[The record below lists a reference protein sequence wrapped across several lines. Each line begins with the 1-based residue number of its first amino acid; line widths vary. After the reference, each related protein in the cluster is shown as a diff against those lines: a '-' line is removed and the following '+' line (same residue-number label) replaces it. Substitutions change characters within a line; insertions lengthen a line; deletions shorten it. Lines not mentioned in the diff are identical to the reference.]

1 MSLKRKDLLSLA
13 PLTVDEIALILET
26 ADSFKEVT
34 GREIKKVPAL
44 RGRTVVNLFFE
55 PSTITR
61 TSFELAA
68 KRLSADVINFSPSA
82 SSVVKGE
89 TLLDTARNI
98 EAMQADIIVLRHS
111 SAGAAETLARGV
123 KSSVINAG
131 DGWHEHPTQA
141 LLDLYTIR
149 ERGMQ
154 FKGLR
159 VAIVGD
165 VSHSRVAR
173 SNIYAL
179 TKLGAEVRVVGPPT
193 MMPWGIEKLGAS
205 VYHDMDEGLRGAN
218 VIMMLRLQLE
228 RQGRAMF
235 PTIREYSRLYGL
247 TAERVRLADSGA
259 IVMHPGPMNR
269 GLEIAADAAD
279 AAQSLVLDQVSA
291 GVAVRMSVLYH
302 LLAGNNYEREDT
314 SEARARH
321 EASRS
326 AGIGTG
332 GKEGQP

>member
-1 MSLKRKDLLSLA
+1 VSLKQKDLISLA
-13 PLTVDEIALILET
+13 SLSPDEIMLILET
-26 ADSFKEVT
+26 TDSFKEVS

-44 RGRTVVNLFFE
+44 RGKTVVNLFFE
-55 PSTITR
+55 PSTRTR

-68 KRLSADVINFSPSA
+68 KRLSADVINFSPSS

-98 EAMQADIIVLRHS
+98 EAMQADIIVLRHPA
-111 SAGAAETLARGV
+111 AGAAETLARGV
-123 KSSVINAG
+123 KSSVINGG

-141 LLDLYTIR
+141 LLDLFTLR
-149 ERGMQ
+149 ERRLE

-165 VSHSRVAR
+165 IAHSRVAR

-193 MMPWGIEKLGAS
+193 MIPAYLDRLG
-205 VYHDMDEGLRGAN
+205 VRICYDLDEGLQGAD

-228 RQGRAMF
+228 RQGRALF

-247 TAERVRLADSGA
+247 TPERVKLAEPGA
-259 IVMHPGPMNR
+259 LIMHPGPINR
-269 GLEIAADAAD
+269 GVEIAPEVAD
-279 AAQSLVLDQVSA
+279 SLSSVILDQVA
-291 GVAVRMSVLYH
+291 NGVAVRMGILY
-302 LLAGNNYEREDT
+302 LLSGAGN
-314 SEARARH
+314 
-321 EASRS
+321 
-326 AGIGTG
+326 
-332 GKEGQP
+332 

>member
-13 PLTVDEIALILET
+13 PLAVDEITLILDT

-44 RGRTVVNLFFE
+44 RGKTVVNLFFE
-55 PSTITR
+55 PSTRTR

-68 KRLSADVINFSPSA
+68 KRLSADVINFAPSS

-111 SAGAAETLARGV
+111 SAGAAEALAQGV

-149 ERGMQ
+149 RRGMS
-154 FKGLR
+154 FRGLR

-179 TKLGAEVRVVGPPT
+179 VKLGAEVRVVGPPT
-193 MMPWGIEKLGAS
+193 MMPWGVEKLG
-205 VYHDMDEGLRGAN
+205 VTVCHNMDEGLRDVN

-228 RQGRAMF
+228 RQGRAQF
-235 PTIREYSRLYGL
+235 PSIREYSRLYGL
-247 TAERVRLADSGA
+247 TAERVRLADSAA
-259 IVMHPGPMNR
+259 IVMHPGPINR
-269 GLEIAADAAD
+269 GVEIAPDVAD
-279 AAQSLVLDQVSA
+279 SLSSVILDQVA
-291 GVAVRMSVLYH
+291 NGVAVRMGILY
-302 LLAGNNYEREDT
+302 LMSGT
-314 SEARARH
+314 S
-321 EASRS
+321 S
-326 AGIGTG
+326 
-332 GKEGQP
+332 

>member
-1 MSLKRKDLLSLA
+1 MSLKQKDLVSLA
-13 PLTVDEIALILET
+13 SLSPDEIMLILET
-26 ADSFKEVT
+26 TDSFKEVS

-44 RGRTVVNLFFE
+44 RGKTVVNLFFE
-55 PSTITR
+55 PSTRTR

-68 KRLSADVINFSPSA
+68 KRLSADVINFSPSS

-98 EAMQADIIVLRHS
+98 EAMQADIIVLRHPA
-111 SAGAAETLARGV
+111 AGAAETLARGV
-123 KSSVINAG
+123 KSSVINGG

-141 LLDLYTIR
+141 LLDLFTLR
-149 ERGMQ
+149 ERKLE

-165 VSHSRVAR
+165 IAHSRVAR

-193 MMPWGIEKLGAS
+193 MIPAYLDRLG
-205 VYHDMDEGLRGAN
+205 VRICYDLDEGLRGAD

-228 RQGRAMF
+228 RQGRALF

-247 TAERVRLADSGA
+247 TPERVKLAEPGA
-259 IVMHPGPMNR
+259 LIMHPGPINR
-269 GLEIAADAAD
+269 GVEIAPEVAD
-279 AAQSLVLDQVSA
+279 SLSSVILEQVA
-291 GVAVRMSVLYH
+291 NGVAVRMGILY
-302 LLAGNNYEREDT
+302 LLSGAGN
-314 SEARARH
+314 
-321 EASRS
+321 
-326 AGIGTG
+326 
-332 GKEGQP
+332 

>member
-1 MSLKRKDLLSLA
+1 MGLKRKDLLGLASLS
-13 PLTVDEIALILET
+13 TDEIRLILDT

-44 RGRTVVNLFFE
+44 RGKTVVNLFFE
-55 PSTITR
+55 PSTRTR

-68 KRLSADVINFSPSA
+68 KRLSADVINFSPST

-111 SAGAAETLARGV
+111 SAGAADTLARGV

-149 ERGMQ
+149 QRGLE

-165 VSHSRVAR
+165 VAHSRVAR
-173 SNIYAL
+173 SNLYAL
-179 TKLGAEVRVVGPPT
+179 TKLGAEVRLVGPAT
-193 MMPWGIEKLGAS
+193 MMPSGVERLGAT
-205 VYHDMDEGLRGAN
+205 VYHDMDEGLRGVH

-228 RQGRAMF
+228 RQGRALF
-235 PTIREYSRLYGL
+235 PTIREYARLYGL
-247 TAERVRLADSGA
+247 TAERVELADPGA
-259 IVMHPGPMNR
+259 IVMHPGPINR
-269 GLEIAADAAD
+269 GVEIAPDVAD
-279 AAQSLVLDQVSA
+279 SLSSVILDQVA
-291 GVAVRMSVLYH
+291 NGVAVRMGVLY
-302 LLAGNNYEREDT
+302 LM
-314 SEARARH
+314 SEA
-321 EASRS
+321 
-326 AGIGTG
+326 G
-332 GKEGQP
+332 

>member
-1 MSLKRKDLLSLA
+1 MSLKGKHLLSLA
-13 PLTVDEIALILET
+13 SLSVDEIALILET
-26 ADSFKEVT
+26 ADSFKEVS

-55 PSTITR
+55 PSTRTR

-68 KRLSADVINFSPSA
+68 KRLSADVINFSPSS

-123 KSSVINAG
+123 QSSVINAG

-149 ERGMQ
+149 ERGLPFQ
-154 FKGLR
+154 GLR

-165 VSHSRVAR
+165 VAHSRVAR
-173 SNIYAL
+173 SNILAL
-179 TKLGAEVRVVGPPT
+179 TKLGAEVRVVGPAT
-193 MMPWGIEKLGAS
+193 MIPFGIEKLG
-205 VYHDMDEGLRGAN
+205 VTVFHHLDEGLRDVQ

-228 RQGRAMF
+228 RQGKALF
-235 PTIREYSRLYGL
+235 PTIREYARLYGL
-247 TAERVRLADSGA
+247 TAERVKLADPKA
-259 IVMHPGPMNR
+259 IVMHPGPINR
-269 GLEIAADAAD
+269 GVEIAPDVAD
-279 AAQSLVLDQVSA
+279 SLSSVILDQVA
-291 GVAVRMSVLYH
+291 NGVAVRMGVLY
-302 LLAGNNYEREDT
+302 LMSGAN
-314 SEARARH
+314 
-321 EASRS
+321 
-326 AGIGTG
+326 
-332 GKEGQP
+332 

>member
-13 PLTVDEIALILET
+13 PLSADEITLILET

-44 RGRTVVNLFFE
+44 RGKTVVNLFFE
-55 PSTITR
+55 PSTRTR

-68 KRLSADVINFSPSA
+68 KRLSADVINFAPSS

-111 SAGAAETLARGV
+111 SAGAAETLAGGV

-149 ERGMQ
+149 QRGMN

-173 SNIYAL
+173 SNIFAL
-179 TKLGAEVRVVGPPT
+179 VKLGAEVRLVGPPT
-193 MMPWGIEKLGAS
+193 MMPWGVEKLGLK
-205 VYHDMDEGLRGAN
+205 VYHDMDKGLRNVN

-228 RQGRAMF
+228 RQGRALF

-247 TAERVRLADSGA
+247 TAERVRLADVGV
-259 IVMHPGPMNR
+259 IVMHPGPINR
-269 GLEIAADAAD
+269 GVEIAPDVAD
-279 AAQSLVLDQVSA
+279 SLSSVILDQVA
-291 GVAVRMSVLYH
+291 NGVAVRMGVLY
-302 LLAGNNYEREDT
+302 LMSGVN
-314 SEARARH
+314 
-321 EASRS
+321 
-326 AGIGTG
+326 
-332 GKEGQP
+332 P